1 MASVYRT
8 QNSIEVRAYAG
19 RDEVTGSVRNLYR
32 SLPPDARQCEIEEAK
47 QQLQAAADRFKGT
60 GEPFTLQGMI
70 EYYLS
75 TLEGQRSP
83 TYIDGLRSNAR
94 CHLYPS
100 LGKRR
105 IDSLRPYEILNVYSA
120 MRAPKEQGGKG
131 LSPNTV
137 VKLNAWL
144 SHAFDE
150 LAAMGIMRSNPLAGV
165 SAPRPADYE
174 AQPLSE
180 RDLSA
185 FSSWLRQRSGDG
197 PSSELDSALWVCLN
211 TGLRAGE
218 LAGLRLSDVGTA
230 SSEVRVSH
238 SLARASG
245 KGLFYKVPKS
255 KTSRRKVTV
264 GASTM
269 QVIKRCIGRSK
280 RLSRAADPP
289 LFCDEGGAPHDP
301 RDFSRHFREVADS
314 LQIGKY
320 AHLHTL
326 RHTHATY
333 LLLNGTPIRVVQ
345 ERLGHADVRTTLK
358 IYGHVLP
365 GYDAEAAARFDSIL
379 DGLN

>member
-19 RDEVTGSVRNLYR
+19 RDDVTGSVRNLYR
-32 SLPPDARQCEIEEAK
+32 SLPPDAHQCEIEEAK
-47 QQLQAAADRFKGT
+47 RQLQAAADRFKGT

-94 CHLYPS
+94 CHLYPA

-150 LAAMGIMRSNPLAGV
+150 LTALGIMRSNPLAGV
-165 SAPRPADYE
+165 SAPCPADYE

-180 RDLSA
+180 RDLAA
-185 FSSWLRQRSGDG
+185 FSSWLRQRSGDE
-197 PSSELDSALWVCLN
+197 PLSELDSALWVCLN

-218 LAGLRLSDVGTA
+218 LACGSPMWA
-230 SSEVRVSH
+230 
-238 SLARASG
+238 
-245 KGLFYKVPKS
+245 P
-255 KTSRRKVTV
+255 
-264 GASTM
+264 
-269 QVIKRCIGRSK
+269 
-280 RLSRAADPP
+280 RAA
-289 LFCDEGGAPHDP
+289 
-301 RDFSRHFREVADS
+301 R
-314 LQIGKY
+314 
-320 AHLHTL
+320 
-326 RHTHATY
+326 
-333 LLLNGTPIRVVQ
+333 
-345 ERLGHADVRTTLK
+345 
-358 IYGHVLP
+358 
-365 GYDAEAAARFDSIL
+365 
-379 DGLN
+379 